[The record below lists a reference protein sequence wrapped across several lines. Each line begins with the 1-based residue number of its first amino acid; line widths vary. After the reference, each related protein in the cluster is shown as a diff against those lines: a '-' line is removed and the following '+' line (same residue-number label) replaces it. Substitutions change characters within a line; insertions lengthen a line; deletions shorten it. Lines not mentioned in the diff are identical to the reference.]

1 MKTSE
6 SIKEFATAF
15 GLAQAEMGGVVKNKQ
30 NGGFKGADGKASLY
44 ADLAAVIEVVK
55 QPFCNH
61 GLCFMQFPI
70 SNTDGMGVVTR
81 IMHTSGEWIESEFT
95 MPLGKVTVHGSGSN
109 FSYARRYALS
119 SACGIPQTDDDGNA
133 ASLSVEPFV
142 GLSDVQYA
150 SLTQMLEQTEF
161 DVARFLHAYKIKQ
174 VNQLPSIDFE
184 EAMERVKVFGQKK
197 AEAALEEKASAK
209 KEKVQV

>member
-15 GLAQAEMGGVVKNKQ
+15 GLAQAEMSGVVKNKQ

-81 IMHTSGEWIESEFT
+81 IMHNSGEWVEGEFT

-119 SACGIPQTDDDGNA
+119 AACGIPQTDDDGNA
-133 ASLSVEPFV
+133 ASLAVEPSV
-142 GLSDVQYA
+142 YVDDIQLKTLTDLLEKKGTDVKKFCEHFGITSTNKLPAGQ
-150 SLTQMLEQTEF
+150 F
-161 DVARFLHAYKIKQ
+161 DRAMSALNKKVAA
-174 VNQLPSIDFE
+174 
-184 EAMERVKVFGQKK
+184 
-197 AEAALEEKASAK
+197 
-209 KEKVQV
+209 

>member
-15 GLAQAEMGGVVKNKQ
+15 GLAQAEMSGVVKNKQ

-81 IMHTSGEWIESEFT
+81 IMHNSGEWVEGEFT

-119 SACGIPQTDDDGNA
+119 AACGIPQTDDDGNA
-133 ASLSVEPFV
+133 ASLAVEPSV
-142 GLSDVQYA
+142 YIDDMQLKLVTDLLEETNSDVKA
-150 SLTQMLEQTEF
+150 FCNLFGISSTNKMPKE
-161 DVARFLHAYKIKQ
+161 K
-174 VNQLPSIDFE
+174 FE
-184 EAMERVKVFGQKK
+184 RAIS
-197 AEAALEEKASAK
+197 ALDAK
-209 KEKVQV
+209 KEKVLQEEKQAAIKVKEAAA

>member
-133 ASLSVEPFV
+133 ASLSVEPSV
-142 GLSDVQYA
+142 YIDDMQLKAVTDLLEETKADVKAFCIAYEIPSTNKMPKEKFDRAIAALNTKKDRALQEA
-150 SLTQMLEQTEF
+150 EQ
-161 DVARFLHAYKIKQ
+161 AAIK
-174 VNQLPSIDFE
+174 
-184 EAMERVKVFGQKK
+184 VK
-197 AEAALEEKASAK
+197 EAAA
-209 KEKVQV
+209 

>member
-133 ASLSVEPFV
+133 ASLSVEPSV
-142 GLSDVQYA
+142 YIDDMQLKAVTDLLEETKADVKAFCIAYGIPSTNKMPKEKFDRAIAALNTKKDRALQEA
-150 SLTQMLEQTEF
+150 EQ
-161 DVARFLHAYKIKQ
+161 AAIK
-174 VNQLPSIDFE
+174 
-184 EAMERVKVFGQKK
+184 VK
-197 AEAALEEKASAK
+197 EAAA
-209 KEKVQV
+209 

>member
-133 ASLSVEPFV
+133 ASLSVEPSV
-142 GLSDVQYA
+142 YIDDMQLKAVTDLLEETKADVKAFCINFEIPSTNKMPKEKFDRAIAALNTKKDRALQEA
-150 SLTQMLEQTEF
+150 EQ
-161 DVARFLHAYKIKQ
+161 AAIK
-174 VNQLPSIDFE
+174 
-184 EAMERVKVFGQKK
+184 VK
-197 AEAALEEKASAK
+197 EAAA
-209 KEKVQV
+209 

>member
-15 GLAQAEMGGVVKNKQ
+15 TLAQAEMGGVLKNKENPAFKN
-30 NGGFKGADGKASLY
+30 NGTTSMY

-133 ASLSVEPFV
+133 ASLSVEPSV
-142 GLSDVQYA
+142 YIDDLQLKALTDLVQEKQADVKAFCKHFKIA
-150 SLTQMLEQTEF
+150 STNKLPTSQF
-161 DVARFLHAYKIKQ
+161 DR
-174 VNQLPSIDFE
+174 
-184 EAMERVKVFGQKK
+184 AMAALNNKK
-197 AEAALEEKASAK
+197 AAA
-209 KEKVQV
+209 